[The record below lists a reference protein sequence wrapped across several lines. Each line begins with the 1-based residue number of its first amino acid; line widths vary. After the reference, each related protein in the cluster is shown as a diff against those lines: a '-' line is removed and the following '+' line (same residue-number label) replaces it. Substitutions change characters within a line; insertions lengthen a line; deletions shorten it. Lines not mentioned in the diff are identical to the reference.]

1 MPSLPKRTS
10 VFSDYG
16 GIISYFCSIAQIS
29 TSVIILD
36 FRFDWVEMILNIQE
50 YYFQVDECSR
60 PRILG
65 MTASPVIRKGEIL
78 VIFLL

>member
-1 MPSLPKRTS
+1 MQTSTS
-10 VFSDYG
+10 VF
-16 GIISYFCSIAQIS
+16 
-29 TSVIILD
+29 ILD
-36 FRFDWVEMILNIQE
+36 FRFDWLEMILNIQE

-78 VIFLL
+78 DSFLLQMAGYVTLYYMKGLQKHFA